1 VKRIIDFHNHLMPA
15 VDDGAQ
21 SVEVSCAALKAFAA
35 EEVWTVI
42 TTPHVDA
49 SITLDAGQLEAR
61 LAELDVAW
69 SELNTH
75 AHEHHADMVLL
86 RGVELMLDTPLPNLA
101 DARLRLAG
109 GPFVLMEF
117 PFMAVPPRSA
127 EAVAGLRRRG
137 TVPIIAHPE
146 RYSGFAADLSQ
157 ADAWRRAGAFL
168 QVNGA
173 SLLGRYGPD
182 ARRYAWGM
190 VERGYADFICS
201 DYHAR
206 GPVLVASYRRALEE
220 IAGEE
225 HAQILLEANP
235 ARMLAGELPVPL
247 PSLKLKRSLWGRVS
261 EMLRSL

>member
-1 VKRIIDFHNHLMPA
+1 MNRMIDFHNHLMPA

-21 SVEVSCAALKAFAA
+21 SVADSCAALKAFAA
-35 EEVWTVI
+35 EDVWTVI

-49 SITLDAGQLEAR
+49 SLTLDAGQLEER
-61 LAELDVAW
+61 LAELDAAW
-69 SELNTH
+69 SELEAH

-86 RGVELMLDTPLPNLA
+86 RGVELMLDTPQPNLE

-127 EAVAGLRRRG
+127 AAVGELRRRG
-137 TVPIIAHPE
+137 YVPIIAHPE
-146 RYSGFAADLSQ
+146 RYSGFAADLSY

-173 SLLGRYGPD
+173 SLLGRYGAD
-182 ARRYAWGM
+182 ARRHAWGM
-190 VERGYADFICS
+190 VERGYADFVGS

-220 IAGEE
+220 IAGPEY
-225 HAQILLEANP
+225 AQILLVANP

-247 PSLKLKRSLWGRVS
+247 PPLKLKRSLWGRVS
-261 EMLRSL
+261 EMLRAL